1 MPFDPTKPANN
12 SPNSSAE
19 MRAQLNG
26 LKSLIDALVT
36 VNAAQVDG
44 VTTLPAGDP
53 ATVSVSVT
61 GSTLHFTFS
70 IPQGYSG
77 AEGPQGVPGEVTL
90 ADLNNAVLN
99 VLNQSSANI
108 NGVGTLAIGISNP
121 PTQSEVQQIANKL
134 DELIQALRR

>member
-99 VLNQSSANI
+99 VLNQSSANS

-121 PTQSEVQQIANKL
+121 PTQSEVQQIANKV

>member
-99 VLNQSSANI
+99 VLNQSSANS

-121 PTQSEVQQIANKL
+121 PTQSEVQQIANKV
-134 DELIQALRR
+134 DELINALRR

>member
-1 MPFDPTKPANN
+1 MFDPTYPPTNALIESAPLRNQFN
-12 SPNSSAE
+12 S
-19 MRAQLNG
+19 
-26 LKSLIDALVT
+26 LKALLDAIVT
-36 VNAAQVDG
+36 VTSAQVDG
-44 VTTLPAGDP
+44 VTTLAAGDP

-99 VLNQSSANI
+99 VLNQSSANS

-121 PTQSEVQQIANKL
+121 PTQSEVQQIANKV

>member
-99 VLNQSSANI
+99 VLNQSSANS
-108 NGVGTLAIGISNP
+108 NGVGTLAIGISDP

-134 DELIQALRR
+134 DELINALRR

>member
-1 MPFDPTKPANN
+1 MPFDPTIPQENT
-12 SPNSSAE
+12 P
-19 MRAQLNG
+19 
-26 LKSLIDALVT
+26 IDAAPMRNQFNSLKALLDAIVT

-44 VTTLPAGDP
+44 VTTLAAGDP

-61 GSTLHFTFS
+61 GSTLHFIFS

-99 VLNQSSANI
+99 VLNQSSNI
-108 NGVGTLAIGISNP
+108 SNGVNTLAMGVSDP
-121 PTQSEVQQIANKL
+121 PTQNEVQQIANKV
-134 DELIQALRR
+134 DELINALRR

>member
-1 MPFDPTKPANN
+1 MFDPAYPPTNALIESAPLRNQFN
-12 SPNSSAE
+12 S
-19 MRAQLNG
+19 
-26 LKSLIDALVT
+26 LKALLDAIVT
-36 VNAAQVDG
+36 VTSAQVDG
-44 VTTLPAGDP
+44 VTTLAAGDP

-99 VLNQSSANI
+99 VLNQSSANS
-108 NGVGTLAIGISNP
+108 NGVGTLAMGVSDP
-121 PTQSEVQQIANKL
+121 PTQSEVQQIANKV

>member
-1 MPFDPTKPANN
+1 MPFDPTIPQENT
-12 SPNSSAE
+12 P
-19 MRAQLNG
+19 
-26 LKSLIDALVT
+26 IDAAPMRNQFNSLKALLDAIVT

-44 VTTLPAGDP
+44 VTTLAAGDP

-99 VLNQSSANI
+99 VLNQSSANS
-108 NGVGTLAIGISNP
+108 NGVGTLAIGISDP

-134 DELIQALRR
+134 DELINALRR

>member
-44 VTTLPAGDP
+44 VTTLPAGG
-53 ATVSVSVT
+53 AANVIASVV
-61 GSTLHFTFS
+61 GNTLHLTFE
-70 IPQGYSG
+70 IPQGFDG
-77 AEGPQGVPGEVTL
+77 ATGPQGVPGEVTL

-99 VLNQSSANI
+99 VLNQSSANS
-108 NGVGTLAIGISNP
+108 NGVGTLAMGVSDP
-121 PTQSEVQQIANKL
+121 PTQSEVQQIANKV